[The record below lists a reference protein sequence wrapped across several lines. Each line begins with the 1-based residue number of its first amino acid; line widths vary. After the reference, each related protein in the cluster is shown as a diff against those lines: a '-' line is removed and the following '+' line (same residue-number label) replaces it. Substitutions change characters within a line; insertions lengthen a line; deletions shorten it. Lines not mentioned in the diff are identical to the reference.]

1 MRNRRES
8 HGGDSGTRPS
18 ELSRRSF
25 ISVGA
30 AAAGLSVV
38 GFSSVGLA
46 GPASAAPG
54 NPREPCTVGP
64 FGPVQVVADDGTGL
78 TYARAVRLSTA
89 KPGQPR
95 PLLATYQS
103 FASSPF
109 PLYRSDD
116 DGQTWV
122 RQGSVLGADAPP
134 GIYLQPYLYELPR
147 AFGGLPKGTLLFS
160 CNYWPF
166 DFTKPFPFASTN
178 IQLYASTDAGLTWE
192 FLSTVAQGGPPDTT
206 NGATPVWEPFLLLH
220 ENNLICYYSD
230 QRDPDFGQKLAH
242 QTSTD
247 LRTWGPVVNDATGTT
262 YPERPGMTTVARL
275 RGDLWIMTYEF
286 GAPVDPANPD
296 QANYTYHV
304 HYRIATDPES
314 FRFSEDIPLLDQ
326 DGYAPNASPVVS
338 WSESGGSN
346 GTIVVTGNDDQDFF
360 INRDLGNPG
369 KWTRLSSPMP
379 AGYARFTIPIDGPGC
394 TQDPGLVFVITGA
407 QYGKP
412 GGVEAG
418 IISLGAGDRPQTPG
432 PNGPAPGQDR
442 HAFAARAAAYAIA
455 HRSDQ

>member
-1 MRNRRES
+1 VHNRRES
-8 HGGDSGTRPS
+8 PGGDSGTRPS

-30 AAAGLSVV
+30 AAGLSVM
-38 GFSSVGLA
+38 GLSSVGLA
-46 GPASAAPG
+46 GPASAATG
-54 NPREPCTVGP
+54 NPGAPCTVVVP
-64 FGPVQVVADDGTGL
+64 FGPVQVVADNGTGL
-78 TYARAVRLSTA
+78 TYARAVRLSTV

-116 DGQTWV
+116 DGQTWTQ
-122 RQGSVLGADAPP
+122 QGSVIGANAPA

-147 AFGGLPKGTLLFS
+147 AFGGLPKGALLFS

-220 ENNLICYYSD
+220 RNKLICYYSD
-230 QRDPDFGQKLAH
+230 QRDPNFGQKLAH

-296 QANYTYHV
+296 QANFTYHV
-304 HYRIATDPES
+304 HYRIAADPES
-314 FRFSEDIPLLDQ
+314 FRFSQDVPLLDQ

-338 WSESGGSN
+338 WSDSGGRN
-346 GTIVVTGNDDQDFF
+346 GTIVVTANDDQDFF
-360 INRDLGNPG
+360 INRDLGHPG

-379 AGYARFTIPIDGPGC
+379 AGYSRFTIPLDDPGR
-394 TQDPGLVFVITGA
+394 TRDGLVFVITGA

-418 IISLGAGDRPQTPG
+418 IISLGDGDRPETPG
-432 PNGPAPGQDR
+432 PNGPAPAQDR
-442 HAFAARAAAYAIA
+442 HAFIARAAAYAIA

>member
-1 MRNRRES
+1 MHDRREAHS
-8 HGGDSGTRPS
+8 GDSGTRPS
-18 ELSRRSF
+18 DLSRRSF
-25 ISVGA
+25 IRAGA
-30 AAAGLSVV
+30 AAVGVSVA

-46 GPASAAPG
+46 GPAFAAPG
-54 NPREPCTVGP
+54 NPGESCTVAP
-64 FGPVQVVADDGTGL
+64 FGPVEVVADDGTGL
-78 TYARAVRLSTA
+78 TYARAVRLHAA

-116 DGQTWV
+116 DGRTWA
-122 RQGSVLGADAPP
+122 RQGSVLGADAPA

-147 AFGGLPKGTLLFS
+147 PFGGLPKGALLFS

-166 DFTKPFPFASTN
+166 DFTRPFPFASTN

-192 FLSTVAQGGPPDTT
+192 LLSTVAQGGPPDTT

-220 ENNLICYYSD
+220 ENKLICYYSD
-230 QRDPDFGQKLAH
+230 QRDPDYGQKLAH

-262 YPERPGMTTVARL
+262 YPERPGMTTVAQL

-296 QANYTYHV
+296 QNNYTYHV
-304 HYRIATDPES
+304 HYRIASDPES
-314 FRFSEDIPLLDQ
+314 FRFSEDTPLLDSG
-326 DGYAPNASPVVS
+326 GYAPNASPVVS
-338 WSESGGSN
+338 WSDSGGGN
-346 GTIVVTGNDDQDFF
+346 GTIVVTANDDQDFF
-360 INRDLGNPG
+360 VNRDLGDPG
-369 KWTRLSSPMP
+369 KWTRVSSPMP
-379 AGYARFTIPIDGPGC
+379 AGYSRFTIPLGDAGC
-394 TQDPGLVFVITGA
+394 AQDPGLVFVITGA
-407 QYGKP
+407 QYGDP
-412 GGVEAG
+412 GGVSAG
-418 IISLGAGDRPQTPG
+418 IISLGNGDGSHASRSS
-432 PNGPAPGQDR
+432 GPASAQDR

-455 HRSDQ
+455 HR